1 MGLALR
7 LFPIDCLHGGS
18 FGYSHTV
25 LELGGLSWDLGAEI
39 RENARRL
46 PDGHNITAHLATRI
60 EDGKH
65 EGERCYGRLVNDA
78 YGEPYRW
85 LTAKELLPFLVKHWP
100 KRPAT
105 AYVRALPGDGLIVLD
120 WH

>member
-7 LFPIDCLHGGS
+7 LFPIDCLQGS

-39 RENARRL
+39 REVARRL
-46 PDGHNITAHLATRI
+46 PDGHDLTALLASRI
-60 EDGKH
+60 PDGPY
-65 EGERCYGRLVNDA
+65 EGEHRYGRLVDDA

-85 LTAKELLPFLVKHWP
+85 LTAKELLPFLEEHWP
-100 KRPAT
+100 KHPAT
-105 AYVRALPGDGLIVLD
+105 AYVGAMRSDGLVVLD
-120 WH
+120 WR